1 MENIHE
7 IVVENARRNALI
19 NLEYCPVR
27 GIGCTGER
35 VECYSPVSKGKE
47 FIPKTMYDS
56 DKFHMVKENAQAW
69 RRLRICHDFEYWA
82 ATCCTIKDKRTGCDV
97 FMRLNRP
104 QRRVLAIME
113 QQRMA
118 GEPVRLIMLKA
129 RQWGGSTLVQVYMA
143 WIQLVHK
150 RSWNSLICAH
160 VKDTAATIRGMYSK
174 ILSDYPADV
183 WDEHGVCRPEFRVYE
198 RSTNIR
204 YIPGRDCR
212 VTLGSAEKQDSVR
225 GGDFAMAHLS
235 EVAFWGDTT
244 RHSPEGFVRAIC
256 GSIMREPFT
265 LIVMESTANGTGNFF
280 HAEWLR
286 ACSAEGSD
294 KIPVFVPWYEI
305 ELYSKPVGDVE
316 ALWSSLDSYERGLW
330 HKYGCTL
337 EQIAWYREKRREYP
351 TRQLMAAEYPTDD
364 VEAFA
369 NTGSSVFPAECVAE
383 LAKGCML
390 PLCLSEVLCN
400 SDDMWLRGQLQEIAD
415 DGRGTL
421 SVWKLPDSGSENYRN
436 RYVVAVDVGGR
447 SDKSDYSV
455 ILVLDSSPCGGVPE
469 VVAQWRGH
477 CDHDILTKR
486 AALMGRWYGEALLVV
501 ESNTLESSG
510 SDGETG
516 LSLLAELAENY
527 PNMYHRECY
536 DREYSADLPGIR
548 VGFHTNRATKSLIIT
563 NLIAMVREG
572 AYVER
577 DAGMINE
584 LSVFEYKV
592 NGSTGAKDG
601 CHDDRL
607 MTRAIALH
615 VARRQCRQFPVM
627 SGLKPRYLRW

>member
-183 WDEHGVCRPEFRVYE
+183 WDEDGVCRPEFRVYE

-400 SDDMWLRGQLQEIAD
+400 SDDMWLLGQLQEIAD

-486 AALMGRWYGEALLVV
+486 AALMDRWYGEALLVV

>member
-35 VECYSPVSKGKE
+35 VECYSPVSKGTE

-183 WDEHGVCRPEFRVYE
+183 WDEDGVCRPEFRVYE

-286 ACSAEGSD
+286 ACSAGGSD

-400 SDDMWLRGQLQEIAD
+400 SDDMWLLGQLQEIAD

-615 VARRQCRQFPVM
+615 VARSFR
-627 SGLKPRYLRW
+627 

>member
-183 WDEHGVCRPEFRVYE
+183 WDEDGVCRPEFRVYE

-615 VARRQCRQFPVM
+615 VAQRQCRQFPVM

>member
-183 WDEHGVCRPEFRVYE
+183 WDEDGVCRPEFRVYE

-286 ACSAEGSD
+286 ACSAGGSD
-294 KIPVFVPWYEI
+294 KIPVFVMKLNCIQNRLAMLKHY
-305 ELYSKPVGDVE
+305 GA
-316 ALWSSLDSYERGLW
+316 ALIRMSADCG
-330 HKYGCTL
+330 T
-337 EQIAWYREKRREYP
+337 
-351 TRQLMAAEYPTDD
+351 
-364 VEAFA
+364 
-369 NTGSSVFPAECVAE
+369 NTGV
-383 LAKGCML
+383 
-390 PLCLSEVLCN
+390 
-400 SDDMWLRGQLQEIAD
+400 
-415 DGRGTL
+415 
-421 SVWKLPDSGSENYRN
+421 
-436 RYVVAVDVGGR
+436 
-447 SDKSDYSV
+447 
-455 ILVLDSSPCGGVPE
+455 
-469 VVAQWRGH
+469 
-477 CDHDILTKR
+477 
-486 AALMGRWYGEALLVV
+486 RW
-501 ESNTLESSG
+501 S
-510 SDGETG
+510 
-516 LSLLAELAENY
+516 
-527 PNMYHRECY
+527 R
-536 DREYSADLPGIR
+536 
-548 VGFHTNRATKSLIIT
+548 
-563 NLIAMVREG
+563 
-572 AYVER
+572 
-577 DAGMINE
+577 
-584 LSVFEYKV
+584 
-592 NGSTGAKDG
+592 
-601 CHDDRL
+601 
-607 MTRAIALH
+607 
-615 VARRQCRQFPVM
+615 
-627 SGLKPRYLRW
+627 

>member
-7 IVVENARRNALI
+7 IVIENARRNALI

-35 VECYSPVSKGKE
+35 VECYSPVSKGTE

-118 GEPVRLIMLKA
+118 GDPVRLIMLKA

-183 WDEHGVCRPEFRVYE
+183 WDEDGVCRPEFRVYE

-455 ILVLDSSPCGGVPE
+455 ILVLDSAPCGGVPE

-577 DAGMINE
+577 DTGMINE

-615 VARRQCRQFPVM
+615 VARRQCRQLPVM

>member
-183 WDEHGVCRPEFRVYE
+183 WDEDGVCRPEFRVYE

>member
-183 WDEHGVCRPEFRVYE
+183 WDEDGVCRPEFRVYE

-225 GGDFAMAHLS
+225 GGDFAMAHFS
-235 EVAFWGDTT
+235 EVAFWCDTT

-286 ACSAEGSD
+286 ACSAGGSD